1 MGNNNN
7 INITYISNNIKFE
20 KCELYSDFI
29 QSLLMLVYDTY
40 LGDDI
45 TNKEQRKKHY
55 DWCWGNNI
63 NNFLREGINL
73 NNEKAKEYFF
83 QFLSATFYDKLNKDM
98 YYIDSKSLKFW
109 LDVFDYLKPKTNS
122 ELDILIEIY
131 EILEK
136 KNN

>member
-7 INITYISNNIKFE
+7 INITYVSNNIKFE

-29 QSLLMLVYDTY
+29 QSLLILVYDTY

-45 TNKEQRKKHY
+45 TNKHQRKKHY
-55 DWCWGNNI
+55 EWCWDNNI
-63 NNFLREGINL
+63 NNFIREGINL
-73 NNEKAKEYFF
+73 NNEKSKEYFF
-83 QFLSATFYDKLNKDM
+83 QFLSATFYDKVDKEI
-98 YYIDSKSLKFW
+98 YYTDNKSLKFW

-136 KNN
+136 K